1 MNSNYFTINFKL
13 SIKEAL
19 LKIDKNTLGIVFTV
33 DKNKVIGCVTDGDI
47 RSSLLNGYSLDD
59 EISICMNKSFI
70 YANDN
75 FSREDIN
82 KLFDSSI
89 KVIPFLS
96 KSGQLLKI
104 LTATDFPL
112 ENESQV
118 IARSKSPVR
127 VSFVEGD
134 LI

>member
-1 MNSNYFTINFKL
+1 
-13 SIKEAL
+13 
-19 LKIDKNTLGIVFTV
+19 
-33 DKNKVIGCVTDGDI
+33 
-47 RSSLLNGYSLDD
+47 
-59 EISICMNKSFI
+59 MNKSFI

-75 FSREDIN
+75 FSEDII

-89 KVIPFLS
+89 KDYSILS

-118 IARSKSPVR
+118 IARSKSPVKI
-127 VSFVEGD
+127 SFGGGGSD
-134 LI
+134 LGHYFIDKTGAVINATISLFAYSLYFS